1 MTRTVKHHLTTAA
14 ATGLMLGVIAFGDTA
29 LAAPATPVLETPV
42 LETPA
47 NDPAWLVQDQ
57 DPRRRPDPNARPQD
71 PSRENV
77 DDPRRQYSRRVSEAE
92 AQRIAQSRA
101 GGARYVG
108 YMGMRGRQHVFRFEE
123 RDGRVFDIGVAAD
136 R

>member
-1 MTRTVKHHLTTAA
+1 MTRTMKHHLTTAA
-14 ATGLMLGVIAFGDTA
+14 ATGLMLGVMAFGGSA
-29 LAAPATPVLETPV
+29 LAAPVSPSVETS
-42 LETPA
+42 A
-47 NDPAWLVQDQ
+47 KGPAWLVQDQ
-57 DPRRRPDPNARPQD
+57 DPRRRPDPNSRPQD
-71 PSRENV
+71 PSRESV
-77 DDPRRQYSRRVSEAE
+77 DDPRQQYSRRVSEAE

-123 RDGRVFDIGVAAD
+123 RDGRVFDIGVAAE

>member
-14 ATGLMLGVIAFGDTA
+14 ATGLMLGVMAFGGSA
-29 LAAPATPVLETPV
+29 LAAPVSPSVDTLAS
-42 LETPA
+42 
-47 NDPAWLVQDQ
+47 DPAWLVQDQ
-57 DPRRRPDPNARPQD
+57 DPRRRPDPNSRPQD
-71 PSRENV
+71 PSRESV
-77 DDPRRQYSRRVSEAE
+77 DDPRQQYSRRVSEAE

-123 RDGRVFDIGVAAD
+123 RDGRVFDIGVAAE

>member
-14 ATGLMLGVIAFGDTA
+14 ATGLMLGVMALGGSA
-29 LAAPATPVLETPV
+29 LAAPVSPSVETS
-42 LETPA
+42 A
-47 NDPAWLVQDQ
+47 NGPAWLVQDQ
-57 DPRRRPDPNARPQD
+57 DPRRRPDPNSRPQD
-71 PSRENV
+71 PSRESV
-77 DDPRRQYSRRVSEAE
+77 DDPRQQYSRRVSEAE

-123 RDGRVFDIGVAAD
+123 RDGRVFDIGVAAE

>member
-14 ATGLMLGVIAFGDTA
+14 ATGLMLGVMAFGGSA
-29 LAAPATPVLETPV
+29 LAAPVSPSVETS
-42 LETPA
+42 A
-47 NDPAWLVQDQ
+47 KGPAWLVQDQ
-57 DPRRRPDPNARPQD
+57 DPRLRPDPNSRPQD
-71 PSRENV
+71 PSRESV
-77 DDPRRQYSRRVSEAE
+77 DDPRQQYSRRVSEAE

>member
-14 ATGLMLGVIAFGDTA
+14 ATGLMLGVMAFGGSA
-29 LAAPATPVLETPV
+29 LAAPVSSSVETLV
-42 LETPA
+42 T
-47 NDPAWLVQDQ
+47 DPAWLVQDQ
-57 DPRRRPDPNARPQD
+57 DPRRRPDPNSRPQD
-71 PSRENV
+71 PSRESV
-77 DDPRRQYSRRVSEAE
+77 DDPRQQYSRRVSEAE

-123 RDGRVFDIGVAAD
+123 RDGRVFDIGVAAE

>member
-14 ATGLMLGVIAFGDTA
+14 ATGLMLGVMAFGGSA
-29 LAAPATPVLETPV
+29 LAAPVSPSVDTL
-42 LETPA
+42 A

-57 DPRRRPDPNARPQD
+57 DPRRRPDPNSRPQD
-71 PSRENV
+71 PSRESV
-77 DDPRRQYSRRVSEAE
+77 DDPRQQYSRRVSEAE

-123 RDGRVFDIGVAAD
+123 RDGRVFDIGVAAE

>member
-14 ATGLMLGVIAFGDTA
+14 ATGLMLGVMAFGGSA
-29 LAAPATPVLETPV
+29 LAAPVSPSVETS
-42 LETPA
+42 A
-47 NDPAWLVQDQ
+47 KGPAWLVQDQ
-57 DPRRRPDPNARPQD
+57 DPRRRPDPNSRPQD
-71 PSRENV
+71 PSRESV
-77 DDPRRQYSRRVSEAE
+77 DDPRQQYSRRVSEAE

-123 RDGRVFDIGVAAD
+123 RDGRVFDIGVAAE

>member
-14 ATGLMLGVIAFGDTA
+14 ATGLMLGVMAFGGSA
-29 LAAPATPVLETPV
+29 LAAPV
-42 LETPA
+42 TPA
-47 NDPAWLVQDQ
+47 VETSVNDPAWLVQDQ

-77 DDPRRQYSRRVSEAE
+77 DDPRQQYSRRVSEAD